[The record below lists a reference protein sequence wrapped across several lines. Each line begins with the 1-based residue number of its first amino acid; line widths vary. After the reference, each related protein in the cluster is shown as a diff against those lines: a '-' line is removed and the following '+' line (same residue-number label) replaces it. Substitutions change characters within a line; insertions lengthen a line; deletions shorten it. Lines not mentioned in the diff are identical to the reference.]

1 MLKTRPLI
9 TCRINSDN
17 KIHAAD
23 VTRKISPGVGVVNRD
38 PKEAVAANRRRKNLI
53 ILEAANGEEDLS
65 KTHRL
70 KIAEVLAT
78 EAFNVD
84 GDVEEPPS
92 KVIDL
97 NLRNGLMTPTGIL
110 MKVKW

>member
-53 ILEAANGEEDLS
+53 ILEAVNGEEDPRQ
-65 KTHRL
+65 HRL
-70 KIAEVLAT
+70 QIAEVLAT

-84 GDVEEPPS
+84 GGVEEPPS